1 MNIRERAAADT
12 QKILTDITGA
22 ATPFVLIAAD
32 DRQEY
37 PVFGSYGD
45 IGYLIDPK
53 TGTAVQGRTIEAA
66 YSMATLR
73 EQTEREPEKGWR
85 FACNDLAG
93 NKTTL
98 FVVLYAPDRTIGL
111 ARLKLAVDVE

>member
-1 MNIRERAAADT
+1 MNIRERTAADA
-12 QKILTDITGA
+12 QKILTDINGA

-32 DRQEY
+32 GQEY
-37 PVFGSYGD
+37 QISGSYGD

-85 FACNDLAG
+85 FICNDLAG

-98 FVVLYAPDRTIGL
+98 FVVIYVPDRTIGL
-111 ARLKLAVDVE
+111 ARLKLAVDME